1 MKIGALARKTGTTAE
16 TIRYYERTG
25 LLEEPPRTAGNYRDY
40 GPTELARL
48 RFIRRARD
56 LGFTMAEVRQLT
68 PRFL

>member
-48 RFIRRARD
+48 RLSLIHI
-56 LGFTMAEVRQLT
+56 
-68 PRFL
+68 